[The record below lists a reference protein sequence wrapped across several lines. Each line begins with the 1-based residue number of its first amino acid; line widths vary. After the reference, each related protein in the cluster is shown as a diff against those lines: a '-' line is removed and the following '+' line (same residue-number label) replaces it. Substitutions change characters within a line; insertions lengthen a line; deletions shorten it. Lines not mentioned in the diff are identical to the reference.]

1 MAVATNMG
9 IITLLIVVVG
19 VLASFATFFI
29 YLVRRA
35 KLVEMTETADPGGFA
50 ASDPQEGT
58 A

>member
-1 MAVATNMG
+1 MG